1 MAGFALFM
9 EFLAW
14 GSVLLVLAI
23 VLSVVLYLSA
33 KRAYPESTAATRT
46 YRISST
52 LAPLLG
58 LLWLLA
64 SLILHVIISNYLAH
78 QSVGFSPDPYVTL
91 PNGFRL
97 GSHNTYDGYIVAP
110 GYDTDVPVTGPG
122 YVRSIIDVAWVGRT
136 FRGSLFDFHSS
147 SMQNFV
153 FNTKTLHIETSPV
166 GPTTWEAAN
175 DKAQLGPQSY
185 WLLYRQYRHIWPTYV
200 FLGILILGEALI
212 IWTIVF
218 LRRKAIDG
226 LRAPGGEAARERA
239 ALAVESNRK

>member
-1 MAGFALFM
+1 MAGFAVFM
-9 EFLAW
+9 EFLTW
-14 GSVLLVLAI
+14 GFVLLLVAI
-23 VLSVVLYLSA
+23 ILSVVLYRSA
-33 KRAYPESTAATRT
+33 KRTCPKSTAATRT
-46 YRISST
+46 YRITST
-52 LAPLLG
+52 LAPFLG

-64 SLILHVIISNYLAH
+64 ALILHVVISNDVAH

-97 GSHNTYDGYIVAP
+97 GSLNTYSGYIVAP
-110 GYDTDVPVTGPG
+110 GYKTDVPVTGTG
-122 YVRSIIDVAWVGRT
+122 YVRSIIDVAWVGDI
-136 FRGSLFDFHSS
+136 FRGSLFDFQSS
-147 SMQNFV
+147 SPQNFV

-185 WLLYRQYRHIWPTYV
+185 WLLYRQYRHIWTTYV

-218 LRRKAIDG
+218 LRRKAIEG
-226 LRAPGGEAARERA
+226 PQSVREA
-239 ALAVESNRK
+239 S